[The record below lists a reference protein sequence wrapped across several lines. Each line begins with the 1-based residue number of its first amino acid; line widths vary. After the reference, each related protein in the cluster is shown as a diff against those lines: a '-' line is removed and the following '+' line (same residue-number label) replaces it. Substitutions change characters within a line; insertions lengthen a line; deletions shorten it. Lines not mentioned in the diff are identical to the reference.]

1 MGWDL
6 DAYQDRLTT
15 TVARLAR
22 IAEKNSWSYQN
33 AA

>member
-6 DAYQDRLTT
+6 NAYQDRLTT

-22 IAEKNSWSYQN
+22 IAEKSS
-33 AA
+33 